1 MKKSILLIILSF
13 VICLPIFGQAPKA
26 DKMTIEL
33 ARVFSRDL
41 FEYNGV
47 AYAKPLP
54 IITNASTN
62 AGFFS
67 DAYIP
72 TYVKKPY
79 FKIKLNGMLGF
90 VNDDLKSFDTK
101 IPMKPYSPTDMLSFV
116 KLSYEGG
123 QIKYNITDTV
133 GLFEYLL
140 LNLIYDGVNTGSL
153 NLPKTGATALGSK
166 EVKHIY
172 LPSEVMDTLFKRH
185 PLYSMLAPSARD
197 SVSSLLGKFPTSFP
211 MTSGSDIS
219 TLLLGVPQV
228 EIGSFMGTEL
238 LLRLIPPMNLGKTF
252 GKFSFWG
259 VGLKHSIS
267 QYFNEGRKNRLF
279 DMAIQ
284 GVYQGTNLQN
294 TIGVTGA
301 QLTADAQIYNVNLHL
316 SKELNDWFTVYS
328 GISWESINI
337 DMKYVY
343 YLPVELQRQLG
354 LLDVGQEYPTP
365 GFPGDQEPSTVKMGL
380 TEEQVKWTAGCKFDF
395 NDFGICLD
403 YSVSKFNILS
413 LGMEYTFNK

>member
-1 MKKSILLIILSF
+1 MKKSLVLLILAVVFCVPSF
-13 VICLPIFGQAPKA
+13 VQAQQA
-26 DKMTIEL
+26 DAKTIQL
-33 ARVFSRDL
+33 ARVFSKDL

-47 AYAKPLP
+47 AYARPLP

-67 DAYIP
+67 DAYVP
-72 TYVKKPY
+72 AKVNKPY
-79 FKIKLNGMLGF
+79 FKIKLNGMMGF
-90 VNDDLKSFDTK
+90 VNDDLKSFTTK
-101 IPMKPYSPTDMLSFV
+101 IPMKAYSPTDMLSYV

-123 QIKYNITDTV
+123 QLKYNITDTV

-140 LNLIYDGVNTGSL
+140 LNLIYDGVNSGSL
-153 NLPKTGATALGSK
+153 DLPKTGATALGSK
-166 EVKHIY
+166 EVEYIY
-172 LPSEVMDTLFKRH
+172 LPSDTMVSLFKRH
-185 PLYSMLAPSARD
+185 ALYSLLPEGARD
-197 SVSSLLGKFPTSFP
+197 TVAGLLKQFPTSFP
-211 MTSGSDIS
+211 MTSGSNIS
-219 TLLLGVPQV
+219 TLLLGVPQI
-228 EIGSFMGTEL
+228 EIGSLFGTEL
-238 LLRLIPPMNLGKTF
+238 LLRLIPPLDLGKTF

-267 QYFNEGRKNRLF
+267 QYFNRGRRDRLF

-294 TIGVTGA
+294 TIGITGA
-301 QLTADAQIYNVNLHL
+301 QLTADASIYNINLHL

-337 DMKYVY
+337 NMQYVY

-354 LLDVGQEYPTP
+354 LLEAGKDYPTP
-365 GFPGDQEPSTVKMGL
+365 GYPGDQEPSTVKMKL
-380 TEEQVKWTAGCKFDF
+380 IEEQVKWTAGCKFDF

>member
-1 MKKSILLIILSF
+1 MKKSLLLLILA
-13 VICLPIFGQAPKA
+13 VIFCVPTLVQAQQA
-26 DKMTIEL
+26 NEQTIKL
-33 ARVFSRDL
+33 ARVFSKDL

-67 DAYIP
+67 DAYVP
-72 TYVKKPY
+72 SQVNKPY
-79 FKIKLNGMLGF
+79 FKIKLNGMMGF
-90 VNDDLKSFDTK
+90 VTDDLKSFTTK
-101 IPMKPYSPTDMLSFV
+101 MPMKEFHYADL
-116 KLSYEGG
+116 LSYG
-123 QIKYNITDTV
+123 KFNIQNGSFTISDTV

-140 LNLIYDGVNTGSL
+140 LNMIYDGVNNRIL
-153 NLPKTGATALGSK
+153 ELPKTGATALGSK
-166 EVKHIY
+166 EVKYIY
-172 LPSEVMDTLFKRH
+172 LPSEAMDSLFKRH
-185 PLYSMLAPSARD
+185 PLYSMLPAGARD
-197 SVSSLLGKFPTSFP
+197 SVAALLKQFPSSFP

-219 TLLLGVPQV
+219 TLILGVPQI
-228 EIGSFMGTEL
+228 EIGSLFGTEL
-238 LLRLIPPMNLGKTF
+238 LIRIIPPMNLGKTF

-259 VGLKHSIS
+259 IGLKHSIS
-267 QYFNEGRKNRLF
+267 QYFNRGRSDRLF

-294 TIGVTGA
+294 TIGITHA
-301 QLTADAQIYNVNLHL
+301 QLTADAQIYNINLHL
-316 SKELNDWFTVYS
+316 SKELTDWFIVYS
-328 GISWESINI
+328 GVSWESINI

-365 GFPGDQEPSTVKMGL
+365 GFPGDKEPTTFPQKMN
-380 TEEQVKWTAGCKFDF
+380 EEQVKWTAGCKFDF
-395 NDFGICLD
+395 NDFGVCLD
-403 YSVSKFNILS
+403 YSFSKFNILS